1 MKGGLKLKVTSNN
14 PFNNDFGNSLR
25 DSILEKQIKELRKRI
40 EQLEID
46 ASIVEQ
52 IIDQVNEIER
62 TLHSHIEDT
71 DIHFTVSVQQED
83 DENMLVFANPIPP
96 NHNEQEGG

>member
-25 DSILEKQIKELRKRI
+25 DSILEKQIKELRQRI

-46 ASIVEQ
+46 ASSVEQ
-52 IIDQVNEIER
+52 LIDKVDEIER
-62 TLHSHIEDT
+62 TLNSHIEDT
-71 DIHFTVSVQQED
+71 DIHFTVSVQED
-83 DENMLVFANPIPP
+83 EDENMLVFANPIPP
-96 NHNEQEGG
+96 NHSERRR

>member
-1 MKGGLKLKVTSNN
+1 MTSNN

-25 DSILEKQIKELRKRI
+25 DSILEKQVKDLRKRI

-62 TLHSHIEDT
+62 TLHTHIEDKS
-71 DIHFTVSVQQED
+71 IHFTVSVQEQG
-83 DENMLVFANPIPP
+83 DENMLVFDEPQP
-96 NHNEQEGG
+96 QDGEGG